1 MRRSRVAEERLTNR
15 RHAVPVTLTLR
26 SRLTLVYA
34 AVFGLLLTAIGVV
47 SYGVLAYELDRDV
60 TTNLLGLTSGLHGYL
75 HFDGGE
81 PVIAF
86 NARDPVETAFIEEAT
101 RYYQVFDAAT
111 GRLLVQSEAMRPL
124 ALEFTPEEVSTFR
137 EQLVMRDIDTDYGR
151 IRLSNSV
158 ITPDGG
164 GVYLLQVGVS
174 LASLDRVLDRFLVML
189 FFVVPAGLFASV
201 LAGRWMARVAL
212 RPLAQ
217 VAHVART
224 IDIAAL
230 QQRLPIRGAHD
241 ELDELTTAFNET
253 LGRLEQAVGEMR
265 QFSTA
270 LAHELR
276 TPLSALRGEIEL
288 ALREAHGSEAATR
301 QLASQL
307 EEIDR
312 LKRLIDQIL
321 MLARAEAGDIP
332 LTSARVDLSAL
343 VAAVVDQIELVASA
357 KGIELQYDRAA
368 GVYVAGDEPWLTRM
382 LLNLLDNA
390 IKFTTAGGQI
400 RVAVSQD
407 DDVGRLTVHDS
418 GSGIPPDAIPHVF
431 DRFFRADPARPS
443 AVEGVGLGLSLV
455 KWIVDQHHGQID
467 VSSELGRGSTFTVRL
482 PVFH

>member
-1 MRRSRVAEERLTNR
+1 VPRSTPVENPRTNR
-15 RHAVPVTLTLR
+15 RHPVTLTLR

-86 NARDPVETAFIEEAT
+86 NASDPVETAFIGEAT

-124 ALEFTPEEVSTFR
+124 GLEFTPEEVSAFR

-158 ITPDGG
+158 ITPDST

-174 LASLDRVLDRFLVML
+174 LAALDRALGRFLAML
-189 FFVVPAGLFASV
+189 LVIVPAGLFASV
-201 LAGRWMARVAL
+201 LVGRWMARVAL

-217 VAHVART
+217 VAAVARA
-224 IDIAAL
+224 IDVAGL

-241 ELDELTTAFNET
+241 ELDELAAAFNET
-253 LGRLEQAVGEMR
+253 LGSLEQAVGQMR

-288 ALREAHGSEAATR
+288 ALRDAHGSEPASR
-301 QLASQL
+301 KLASQL
-307 EEIDR
+307 EEIDK

-321 MLARAEAGDIP
+321 MLARAEAGEIR
-332 LTSARVDLSAL
+332 LASARVDLGAL
-343 VAAVVDQIELVASA
+343 AAAVVDQVELVAQA
-357 KGIELQYDRAA
+357 KGVDLQYGRAA
-368 GVYVAGDEPWLTRM
+368 GVYVAGDEAWLTRL

-390 IKFTTAGGQI
+390 IKFTTAGGHI
-400 RVAVSQD
+400 SVAVSQD
-407 DDVGRLTVHDS
+407 DDVARLTVQDN
-418 GSGIPPDAIPHVF
+418 GSGIPADAIPHVF
-431 DRFFRADPARPS
+431 DRFCRADPARPS
-443 AVEGVGLGLSLV
+443 GDEGVGLGLSLV
-455 KWIVDQHHGQID
+455 KWIVDQHHGQIG

-482 PVFH
+482 PLFH